1 MWQKFFPCLL
11 MGKLLKEL
19 FGSIL
24 SDTCFP
30 KGCLIYKGV
39 RTIYGRKVLE
49 IILYLKKDILFGCEV

>member
-1 MWQKFFPCLL
+1 